1 MFEKWPMDLK
11 LLTFMSAQ
19 SATTKDELKSQIKL
33 ARNELRGLCRRHCSE
48 AMRPIKV
55 SLLDLDWYFRD
66 RRNFVAFSKLLQY
79 LPKSVYSSELV
90 VCVLDRFW
98 DINK

>member
-1 MFEKWPMDLK
+1 
-11 LLTFMSAQ
+11 
-19 SATTKDELKSQIKL
+19 
-33 ARNELRGLCRRHCSE
+33 
-48 AMRPIKV
+48 MRPIKV

-98 DINK
+98 DINKK